1 MISALDKISGE
12 KYAIKKIA
20 KTFDNNEDAKRILR
34 EIILMTRFNHENIIK
49 MVCRHMNLVKFSV
62 MLYVLI
68 SLLIILY
75 NALLCMCHSFDIG
88 RPDTTA

>member
-34 EIILMTRFNHENIIK
+34 EIILMKRFNHENIIK
-49 MVCRHMNLVKFSV
+49 MVCRHMNLVQ
-62 MLYVLI
+62 L

-75 NALLCMCHSFDIG
+75 NALLGVSFF
-88 RPDTTA
+88 RYR

>member
-34 EIILMTRFNHENIIK
+34 EIILMKRFNHENIIK
-49 MVCRHMNLVKFSV
+49 MVCRHMNLVQF
-62 MLYVLI
+62 

-75 NALLCMCHSFDIG
+75 NALLCVSFF
-88 RPDTTA
+88 RYR

>member
-34 EIILMTRFNHENIIK
+34 EIILMKRFNHENIIK
-49 MVCRHMNLVKFSV
+49 IVCRHMNLVQF
-62 MLYVLI
+62 

-75 NALLCMCHSFDIG
+75 NALLCVSFF
-88 RPDTTA
+88 RYR